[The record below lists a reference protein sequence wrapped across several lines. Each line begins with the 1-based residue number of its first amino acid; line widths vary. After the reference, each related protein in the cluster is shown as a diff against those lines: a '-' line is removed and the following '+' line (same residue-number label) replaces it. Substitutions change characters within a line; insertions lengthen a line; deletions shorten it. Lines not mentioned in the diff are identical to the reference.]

1 MTSESKLSS
10 KSSRK
15 QNNRQ
20 IQKTLEEKYKKNMSS
35 DDDSDF
41 ISDDDGEENDMDLKS
56 YRNFLSDL
64 FPSKYMKEKA
74 DNTVSSKSND
84 KKTPKKIKST
94 QIDVAPPAPK
104 K

>member
-1 MTSESKLSS
+1 
-10 KSSRK
+10 
-15 QNNRQ
+15 
-20 IQKTLEEKYKKNMSS
+20 
-35 DDDSDF
+35 
-41 ISDDDGEENDMDLKS
+41 
-56 YRNFLSDL
+56 
-64 FPSKYMKEKA
+64 MKEKA